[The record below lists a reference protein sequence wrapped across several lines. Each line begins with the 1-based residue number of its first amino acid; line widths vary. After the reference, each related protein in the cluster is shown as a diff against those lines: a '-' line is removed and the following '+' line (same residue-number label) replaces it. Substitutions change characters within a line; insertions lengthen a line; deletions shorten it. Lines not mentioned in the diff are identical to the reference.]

1 MRIREIFQTPVEE
14 DIEPVVKVGERQDDT
29 KLAAEIGS
37 YVVTPTIE
45 RYIDDLLE
53 HYTDTLRLKTGE
65 IGVWISGY
73 FGSGKSY
80 FAKIAALLIENPIL
94 DGYSASERFKARIVN
109 APRQASITASLS
121 RLPQCDTQVLAFNI
135 NALTEGETTPTP
147 LPKILLSQYYL
158 AKGYGTNLVY
168 ARVIEAELDK
178 RGKLSELH
186 STIERL
192 AKKPWQELQKNLAY
206 HSKHLYQ
213 AVCEVAPDAFSSP
226 QEVEKALTIAQQG
239 DLYNIQFFVQ
249 TVLDELET
257 RQRDLGKPCRLVLVL
272 DETGQ
277 WIGEDRDR
285 LNHLQAL
292 IEEAA
297 EKAQGKIWVFVT
309 THEDMGAVLQNART
323 RPADIKRLEGRFR
336 FKFSLTTEN
345 IELVLED
352 RIFRKNLAGKNAV
365 IEAYN
370 ENPGILRDL
379 GELKNTS
386 QKLPECSEE
395 RFTTFYPFL
404 PYQIHLIPEV
414 VKSLRRA
421 GGRGEEL
428 SGSTRTLIGITQDIL
443 RKGRRTYLDQT
454 VGEIVSFDEI
464 YSNLSIAGD
473 QQVEVTPDVR
483 REMGRIERDVL
494 GATTLTRRVAEVL
507 YLIRDIAFIPKTID
521 NLARLLAE
529 HTTDDLTSI
538 SNWVKPELDK
548 LIKAKMVAKLGEEY
562 EFLTGE
568 RRTFEEEVGGESGEL
583 RVPDLEKGLAKFA
596 SADVLGFPKIPFKGT
611 EFPIKIYFDDNLVS
625 KDGFVELRVYSPL
638 AAFSTNVAELEN
650 QSLNSEA
657 KQTVFVLCDRVAGFD
672 EQLRYYLAMQAVVD
686 RWKGDPYKS
695 EEARKL
701 ASERESNDLKKL
713 RGHVQK
719 GIQEGLRQ
727 ARIVFRGATRTVS
740 ARAGQKPGEAVRA
753 EVAAFFPTLYPKYEK
768 VTVRIINEGKAIA
781 DVLNGSKNLSAD
793 VQELKIFDKAGQID
807 LQCPL
812 LDTIRVFLLARQSQN
827 ERTLG
832 RDLLDEFVKP
842 PYGWDGNAVRVG
854 VAALV
859 RAGAMRVLINKKAYT
874 NPVDAELQNALRN
887 SRSFNTVDLVLEET
901 ELNPDVLTDV
911 RKILFKLTGN
921 RKVDE
926 TPAALSEE
934 MEKFGTEILE
944 KATAAA
950 LWAEPA
956 KLPLP
961 ADFQQ
966 GKDVFDK
973 ILALSNPMHRVNE
986 IHVHQEH
993 LKTYANAIV
1002 RVSDFVEKWRKAF
1015 TEMRDFA
1022 ASITT
1027 VDYRLPKN
1035 STSAA
1040 FLSNWKTAIADATIT
1055 DSSVWKGLQNDQAA
1069 ALLDWK
1075 KILND
1080 WRNEARTLAQEAI
1093 DQLPQKLADNNL
1105 SVDELQ
1111 DSLASEL
1118 NQFLAALDENKE
1130 VAHIASL
1137 SDQARSLIRKLE
1149 AAIEEE
1155 RLSRVPKTPTE
1166 ETKPTQPVNWVP
1178 DTKNGNDPNQSSFKL
1193 IRVPE
1198 VAKKTRIKTVEEWE
1212 QVRDA
1217 LDAAVRQELENGNE
1231 VELG

>member
-45 RYIDDLLE
+45 RYLDDFLE
-53 HYTDTLRLKTGE
+53 HYTNTLRLEDGE

-80 FAKIAALLIENPIL
+80 FAKIAALLIENRIL
-94 DGYSASERFKARIVN
+94 DGYSASERFEARIVN
-109 APRQASITASLS
+109 ASQRSSMQRSLS
-121 RLPQCDTQVLAFNI
+121 RLSQCDTQVLAFNI
-135 NALTEGETTPTP
+135 NALIDSKTTP

-158 AKGYGTNLVY
+158 AQGYGTNLVY

-178 RGKLSELH
+178 RGKLPELH

-192 AKKPWQELQKNLAY
+192 AKKPWQELQKNLGFY
-206 HSKHLYQ
+206 RKYLYQ
-213 AVCEVAPDAFSSP
+213 AVCEVAPDVFSTPS
-226 QEVEKALTIAQQG
+226 EVDKALTTAEQG
-239 DLYNIQFFVQ
+239 DLYNIQFLVQ
-249 TVLDELET
+249 TILDDLEI
-257 RQRDLGKPCRLVLVL
+257 RQRDLGKPCRFALVL
-272 DETGQ
+272 DEAGL
-277 WIGEDRDR
+277 WIGDDNDR
-285 LNHLQAL
+285 LNQLQAL
-292 IEEAA
+292 IEQAS
-297 EKAQGKIWVFVT
+297 EKGKGKIWVFVT
-309 THEDMGAVLQNART
+309 THEDMGAVLQSARA

-352 RIFRKNLAGKNAV
+352 RIFKKNLAGQKV
-365 IEAYN
+365 VTETYSQ
-370 ENPGILRDL
+370 NPGVLRDL

-395 RFTTFYPFL
+395 RFTIFYPFL

-443 RKGRRTYLDQT
+443 RKGRRAYLEQA
-454 VGEIVSFDEI
+454 VGGIVSFDEV
-464 YSNLSIAGD
+464 YNNLSIAGD
-473 QQVEVTPDVR
+473 QDVEVTPDVR
-483 REMGRIERDVL
+483 REIGRIERDVPE
-494 GATTLTRRVAEVL
+494 ATALTRRVAEVL

-538 SNWVKPELDK
+538 TNWVKPELDK
-548 LIKAKMVAKLGEEY
+548 LIKANMVAKLGEDY

-568 RRTFEEEVGGESGEL
+568 RRTFEEEVGAESGEL
-583 RVPDLEKGLAKFA
+583 RVADLEKGLAKFA
-596 SADVLGFPKIPFKGT
+596 SAEVLGFQKIPFKGT
-611 EFPIKIYFDDNLVS
+611 EFPIQIYFDDNLVS

-638 AAFSTNVAELEN
+638 SALSTKVDELEN
-650 QSLNSEA
+650 QSLDANQQ
-657 KQTVFVLCDRVAGFD
+657 QTIFVLCDRVAGFD
-672 EQLRYYLAMQAVVD
+672 EQLRYYLAMQAVII
-686 RWKGDPYKS
+686 RWKGDSYKS

-701 ASERESNDLKKL
+701 ASDRESNDLKKL
-713 RGHVQK
+713 RGNVQK
-719 GIQEGLRQ
+719 GIQEGLKQ
-727 ARIVFRGATRTVS
+727 ARIVFRGAARTVS
-740 ARAGQKPGEAVRA
+740 PKAGQKPGETLRT
-753 EVAAFFPTLYPKYEK
+753 EIAAFFPTLYPKYEK
-768 VTVRIINEGKAIA
+768 VTARIINEGKAIA

-807 LQCPL
+807 LQSPL
-812 LDTIRVFLLARQSQN
+812 LDTIRVFLSARQSRN
-827 ERTLG
+827 ARTLG
-832 RDLLDEFVKP
+832 KDLLDEFVQP

-859 RAGAMRVLINKKAYT
+859 RAGAMRVLVNKKAYT
-874 NPVDAELQNALRN
+874 NPLDTELQNALKN
-887 SRSFNTVDLVLEET
+887 SRSFDKVDLVLEET
-901 ELNPDVLTDV
+901 ELNQEVLTDV
-911 RKILFKLTGN
+911 RKLLINLTGS

-934 MEKFGTEILE
+934 MEKFGKDILD
-944 KATAAA
+944 KATKAA

-956 KLPLP
+956 SLPLP
-961 ADFQQ
+961 TDFQQ
-966 GKDVFDK
+966 GKEVFDK

-986 IHVHQEH
+986 IYVHQEH
-993 LKTYANAIV
+993 LKTYAKAIV

-1022 ASITT
+1022 ASIST

-1069 ALLDWK
+1069 ALLDWR

-1080 WRNEARTLAQEAI
+1080 WRNEARTLAKEAL
-1093 DQLPQKLADNNL
+1093 DQFPQKLGDNNL
-1105 SVDELQ
+1105 PVDELQ

-1118 NQFLAALDENKE
+1118 NQFLATLDEDKA

-1137 SDQARSLIRKLE
+1137 PDQARSLIRKLE
-1149 AAIEEE
+1149 AAIEQE
-1155 RLSRVPKTPTE
+1155 RLSRIPKTPTE
-1166 ETKPTQPVNWVP
+1166 ETKPTQPVNLVP
-1178 DTKNGNDPNQSSFKL
+1178 DTKNGNDPNQPSFKL

-1198 VAKKTRIKTVEEWE
+1198 VAKTTRIKTVEEWE